1 MCKQESKNNFLNILQ
16 SKQKWSESRI
26 LQIIGG
32 RNLQLVRC
40 LCLHHHFT
48 VFKYLNRCCDIFFLG
63 LSGFCHFFKFKK
75 MVGIKYRIST
85 PVAVLHT
92 ASPLYRWKDAEDQRG
107 RSQLHRTHFVLRDGQ
122 LGEGTTVGWRVIRP
136 RWCSGTH
143 RDTGCDGWHLS
154 GVTLCSDSWSLWSR
168 VHVALYGG
176 SHTDK
181 MLDQA
186 LPKLHKKQRQLLLCW
201 QS

>member
-75 MVGIKYRIST
+75 MVGIKYRISS
-85 PVAVLHT
+85 PVAVFHT
-92 ASPLYRWKDAEDQRG
+92 ASPLYRHRLERRW
-107 RSQLHRTHFVLRDGQ
+107 RS
-122 LGEGTTVGWRVIRP
+122 EGVITVT
-136 RWCSGTH
+136 S
-143 RDTGCDGWHLS
+143 D
-154 GVTLCSDSWSLWSR
+154 TLCSQGWAAGRRNHSRLESHQTAVMQWHPPGHGLRWLTSLRCDSLQWFL
-168 VHVALYGG
+168 VALKSG
-176 SHTDK
+176 SCCS
-181 MLDQA
+181 LRR
-186 LPKLHKKQRQLLLCW
+186 LPYR
-201 QS
+201 